1 MLLLGFLPSYNGSF
15 YVTVAILA
23 IGGVANSEEKL
34 PIQSLLVDLL
44 YVIFYGS
51 LLLPYRKISSN
62 RVRIFIF
69 GLLSIQALWVLY
81 VSIHNS
87 IINYGRDDSWK
98 LIIGLLFMLLI
109 VFGNLWA
116 YFLIT
121 NKFSLRNQDAAKPS
135 Y

>member
-1 MLLLGFLPSYNGSF
+1 LLLLGFLPSYNGSF

>member
-98 LIIGLLFMLLI
+98 LILGLLFMLLI

>member
-1 MLLLGFLPSYNGSF
+1 LLLLGFLPSYNGSF

-98 LIIGLLFMLLI
+98 LILGLLFMLLI